1 MRQFRDEGVLRA
13 LGSTCLIIEL
23 TQVVL
28 HKADKPSLLADLLDA
43 HLLACEGLTDIDF
56 LGSQA
61 DAPAARDGDG
71 AIMEGI
77 LQLR

>member
-1 MRQFRDEGVLRA
+1 MIQMPRDPLPSCLTRTCQVDCRA
-13 LGSTCLIIEL
+13 I
-23 TQVVL
+23 
-28 HKADKPSLLADLLDA
+28 DKPSLLADLLDA